1 MLSNRERVGIYE
13 RTLNRKYEEKSGVE
27 RGIRTL
33 GSHSDIGLA
42 VLRLTR
48 LGHLH
53 FNTLICAKIL
63 KYSRCRDSGGM
74 PSCLGESPEI
84 LFPAR
89 FQAKK
94 SHFQR

>member
-1 MLSNRERVGIYE
+1 MSYGHNAGIIEARARNR
-13 RTLNRKYEEKSGVE
+13 NGVE

-53 FNTLICAKIL
+53 SKRLNIELII
-63 KYSRCRDSGGM
+63 KYLC
-74 PSCLGESPEI
+74 E
-84 LFPAR
+84 
-89 FQAKK
+89 
-94 SHFQR
+94 

>member
-1 MLSNRERVGIYE
+1 MMRDRERIEVCE
-13 RTLNRKYEEKSGVE
+13 RTTDRRYKEKSGVE

-63 KYSRCRDSGGM
+63 KYSRGRDSGGM
-74 PSCLGESPEI
+74 PSRHGKNSKI
-84 LFPAR
+84 SFSAR
-89 FQAKK
+89 F
-94 SHFQR
+94 